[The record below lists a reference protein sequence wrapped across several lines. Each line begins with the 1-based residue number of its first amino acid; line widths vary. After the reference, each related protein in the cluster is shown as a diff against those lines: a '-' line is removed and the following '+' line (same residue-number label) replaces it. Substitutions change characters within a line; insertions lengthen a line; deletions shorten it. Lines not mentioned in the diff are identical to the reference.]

1 MFMKKAVLMVLLLA
15 AVRPAMA
22 AESTSSSEAGSATV
36 FTAGEIVVT
45 GKKAEST
52 ETVTS
57 DRMETLDK
65 MNLSS
70 ASNILPGINI
80 SNVGGRNE
88 GMIYVRGFDM
98 RQVPLYLDGVPLY
111 VPYDGYVDPNRF
123 LTMNLSE
130 VNVSKGFTSVLY
142 GPNTLG
148 GAINMV
154 SRKPEKRLEG
164 NLTAGG
170 SYGGDQIDSGF
181 GAINIASN
189 QGKWYVQAGL
199 SLLNRDFM
207 PLSGS
212 FTPVKNENGGER
224 DNSDTRDRNATIKVG
239 YTPNSTDEYAI
250 TFNSQ
255 HSVKGVPVYAG
266 INPTQA
272 VRYWRYTNWDK
283 SSLYYIGRTSLGQKS
298 YLKTRAYFDNYYNTL
313 ESYDDATYTT
323 QNKGFSSRYDDH
335 TAGGSVEFGT
345 SIMQDNI
352 LKLALHDKYDMHNEI
367 GNIGKEQPLDFKDN
381 TFSIAAENTW
391 TASEH
396 LSVIAGVRQDF
407 RSTIEAQEFTDKTK
421 TAIHSFQLEDNQA
434 TSAQLA
440 VVGHLDEC
448 NVLTGYVARTTR
460 FPTLKDRYSYRMGKA
475 IANPGLD
482 PESSLNYGIDYAF
495 RPSGKFSLQAS
506 LYRSKLDNTIQQV
519 NNVSYDAP
527 TKTWLYQMQNTG
539 KSTFNG
545 FESSADWQPREWL
558 KAHVAYSYIDRQ
570 NDSNPLLFFTD
581 VPKHKLNGYVQL
593 LLNKESWVLVESEYN
608 TKRYSTSDG
617 LYTAG
622 AYGLMNLHMNA
633 GLTDALS
640 LHAAVNNLFDRN
652 YAVSEGYPEPGRE
665 YVVSMNYAF

>member
-1 MFMKKAVLMVLLLA
+1 MKKAVLIVLLLA
-15 AVRPAMA
+15 AVSPVIA
-22 AESTSSSEAGSATV
+22 AEKTSSGEGGSAPV

-45 GKKAEST
+45 GKSANSS
-52 ETVTS
+52 ETVSS
-57 DRMETLDK
+57 DKMERLDK
-65 MNLSS
+65 QNLSS
-70 ASNILPGINI
+70 AANLLPGVTI

-123 LTMNLSE
+123 LTVNLSE

-154 SRKPEKRLEG
+154 SRKPQKALEG
-164 NLTAGG
+164 NITVGG
-170 SYGGDQIDSGF
+170 SMGDEQIDAGF
-181 GAINIASN
+181 GTVNIGSN

-199 SLLNRDFM
+199 SVLSRDFM
-207 PLSGS
+207 PLASS
-212 FTPVKNENGGER
+212 YEPVKNENGGER
-224 DNSDTRDRNATIKVG
+224 DNSDTRDRNATVKVG

-255 HSVKGVPVYAG
+255 HSVKGVPVYTG
-266 INPTQA
+266 INPAQA

-283 SSLYYIGRTSLGQKS
+283 SSLYYIGRTSLGEKS

-323 QNKGFSSRYDDH
+323 QDKGFSSRYDDH
-335 TAGGSVEFGT
+335 TVGGSVEFGT
-345 SIMQDNI
+345 SIMQDNV

-367 GNIGKEQPLDFKDN
+367 GDTGEEPLKFEDN

-407 RSTIEAQEFTDKTK
+407 RSTIRAQEFTDKTR
-421 TAIHSFQLEDNQA
+421 TAIHSFALEDNQA
-434 TSAQLA
+434 ANAQLA
-440 VVGHLDEC
+440 VVGRLDDHQS
-448 NVLTGYVARTTR
+448 VTGYIARTTR
-460 FPTLKDRYSYRMGKA
+460 FPTLKDRYSYRTGKA

-482 PESSLNYGIDYAF
+482 PESSLNYGLDYAF
-495 RPSGKFSLQAS
+495 TSSDNFSLHAS
-506 LYRSKLDNTIQQV
+506 VYRSKLEDTIQQV
-519 NNVSYDAP
+519 NNVVG
-527 TKTWLYQMQNTG
+527 TLWQMQNTG
-539 KSTFNG
+539 KSTFSG
-545 FESSADWQPREWL
+545 FESSADWQPLGWL
-558 KAHVAYSYIDRQ
+558 KTHVAYSYIDRQ
-570 NDSNPLLFFTD
+570 NDSNPDLVFTD
-581 VPKHKLNGYVQL
+581 VPKHKLNGYVQFL
-593 LLNKESWVLVESEYN
+593 LDDKTWLLVESEYN
-608 TKRYSTSDG
+608 AKRYSTSDG

-622 AYGLMNLHMNA
+622 PYGLMNLHMNA

-640 LHAAVNNLFDRN
+640 FHAAVNNLFDRN
-652 YAVSEGYPEPGRE
+652 YEVSEGYTEPGRE
-665 YVVSMNYAF
+665 YVVSMNYTF

>member
-1 MFMKKAVLMVLLLA
+1 MKKAVLMVLLLA
-15 AVRPAMA
+15 AVRPALA
-22 AESTSSSEAGSATV
+22 AETSSLSDGRAVPV

-45 GKKAEST
+45 GKSANSA
-52 ETVTS
+52 ETVS
-57 DRMETLDK
+57 AAEMERLDK
-65 MNLSS
+65 QNLSE
-70 ASNILPGINI
+70 AANLLPGVTI

-130 VNVSKGFTSVLY
+130 VDVSKGFTSVLY

-154 SRKPEKRLEG
+154 SRKPQKTLEG
-164 NLTAGG
+164 NITAGG
-170 SYGGDQIDSGF
+170 AYGDDQIDSGF
-181 GAINIASN
+181 GSINIGSN

-199 SLLNRDFM
+199 SLLTSDFM

-212 FTPVKNENGGER
+212 YEAVKNEDGGER
-224 DNSDTRDRNATIKVG
+224 DNSDIRDRNATIKIG

-272 VRYWRYTNWDK
+272 TRYWRYTNWDK
-283 SSLYYIGRTSLGQKS
+283 NSLYYIGRTRLGEKS

-313 ESYDDATYTT
+313 EAYDDATYTT
-323 QNKGFSSRYDDH
+323 QNSGKAFSSRYDDH
-335 TAGGSVEFGT
+335 TVGGSVEFGT

-367 GNIGKEQPLDFKDN
+367 GDTGEDSLNFEDN
-381 TFSIAAENTW
+381 TFSIAAESTW
-391 TASEH
+391 NASKN

-407 RSTIEAQEFTDKTK
+407 RSTIKAQEFTDSTH
-421 TAIHSFQLEDNQA
+421 TAIHSFELEDNQA
-434 TSAQLA
+434 TNAQLA
-440 VVGHLDEC
+440 VVGHLDNC
-448 NVLTGYVARTTR
+448 NTLTGYVAKTTR

-482 PESSLNYGIDYAF
+482 PEQSLNYGLDYAF
-495 RPSGKFSLQAS
+495 TPSGKFSLHAS
-506 LYRSKLDNTIQQV
+506 VYRSKLDDTIQQV
-519 NNVSYDAP
+519 NNVAYDTA
-527 TKTWLYQMQNTG
+527 TSTWLWQMQNTG
-539 KSTFNG
+539 KSTFTG
-545 FESSADWQPREWL
+545 FEYSMDWQPEAWL

-570 NDSNPLLFFTD
+570 NDSNPDLVFTD
-581 VPKHKLNGYVQL
+581 VPKHKLNGSVQF
-593 LLNKESWVLVESEYN
+593 LLNKETWLLVESEYN

-617 LYTAG
+617 KYTASP
-622 AYGLMNLHMNA
+622 YGLLNLHINA

-652 YAVSEGYPEPGRE
+652 YEVAEGYPEAGRE
-665 YVVSMNYAF
+665 YIVSMNYAF

>member
-1 MFMKKAVLMVLLLA
+1 MKKAVLIVLLLA
-15 AVRPAMA
+15 AVRPAIA
-22 AESTSSSEAGSATV
+22 AESSSSSEAGSASV

-45 GKKAEST
+45 GKKAESA

-57 DRMETLDK
+57 ERMEMLDK
-65 MNLSS
+65 MSLSS
-70 ASNILPGINI
+70 AANLLPGINI

-88 GMIYVRGFDM
+88 GMVYVRGFDM

-123 LTMNLSE
+123 LTANLSE
-130 VNVSKGFTSVLY
+130 VNISKGFTSVLY
-142 GPNTLG
+142 GPNTMG

-164 NLTAGG
+164 NVMAGG
-170 SYGGDQIDSGF
+170 SMGNDEIDAGF
-181 GAINIASN
+181 GAVNIGSN

-199 SLLNRDFM
+199 SLLTRDFR

-212 FTPVKNENGGER
+212 YVASKNEDGDER

-239 YTPNSTDEYAI
+239 YTPNATDEYTI

-266 INPTQA
+266 SNPDPKLT
-272 VRYWRYTNWDK
+272 RYWRFTNWDK
-283 SSLYYIGRTSLGQKS
+283 TSLYYIGRTSLGEKS

-313 ESYDDATYTT
+313 EAYDGATYTT
-323 QNKGFSSRYDDH
+323 QNKPSSFSSRYDDH
-335 TAGGSVEFGT
+335 TVGGSVEFGS
-345 SIMQDNI
+345 SIMQDNV

-367 GNIGKEQPLDFKDN
+367 GDTGEEPLKFADN

-407 RSTIEAQEFTDKTK
+407 RTTIRAQEFTDSSK
-421 TAIHSFQLEDNQA
+421 TAIRSFELEDNQA
-434 TSAQLA
+434 TNAQLA
-440 VVGHLDEC
+440 VVGHLDDS

-460 FPTLKDRYSYRMGKA
+460 FPTLKDRYSYRMGQA

-482 PESSLNYGIDYAF
+482 PETSLNYGIDYAF
-495 RPSGKFSLQAS
+495 TPSGTLSLHAS
-506 LYRSKLDNTIQQV
+506 VYQSKLDDTIQQV
-519 NNVSYDAP
+519 NNVVG
-527 TKTWLYQMQNTG
+527 TLWQMQNTG
-539 KSTFNG
+539 KSTFTG
-545 FESSADWQPREWL
+545 FESSADWQPLDWL
-558 KAHVAYSYIDRQ
+558 KTHVAYSVIDRQ
-570 NDSNPLLFFTD
+570 NDSNPLLVFTD
-581 VPKHKLNGYVQL
+581 VPKHKLNGYVQFL
-593 LLNKESWVLVESEYN
+593 LKKETWLLVESEYN
-608 TKRYSTSDG
+608 TKRYSNTNG
-617 LYTAG
+617 LYTASP
-622 AYGLMNLHMNA
+622 YGLVNLHMNT

-652 YAVSEGYPEPGRE
+652 YTVSEGYPEPGRE
-665 YVVSMNYAF
+665 YVMSMNYAF